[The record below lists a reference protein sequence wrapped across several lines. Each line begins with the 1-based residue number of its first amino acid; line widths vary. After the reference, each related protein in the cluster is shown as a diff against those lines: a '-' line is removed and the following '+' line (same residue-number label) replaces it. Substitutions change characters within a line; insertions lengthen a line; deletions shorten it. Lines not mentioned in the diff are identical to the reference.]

1 MKWEMEI
8 LPPASPYMYNTN
20 WLLDDNRTNTK
31 WTPAENKL
39 FENALAVYDK
49 DTPDRWHKV
58 AEMIPGKTVMDVVK
72 QYKELEA
79 DVCNI
84 EAGLIPIP
92 GYSTTTS
99 PFTLDWVNTPGY
111 DGFKGLTAKRSSSGR
126 PPEQERKKGVP
137 WTEEEHK
144 LFLLGLKKYGKGDWR
159 NISRNFVITRTPT
172 QVASHAQKYFIRQ
185 LSGGKDKRRASIHD
199 ITTVNLTETTRTS
212 SEDSSKRSTSPQHS
226 VMLSHQQQQ
235 QQQQP
240 ISSAASSGVNFQW
253 SNQSNAGVAMALNP
267 AHEQVFVSS
276 PYGLNSYGFKVQGQS
291 LHRSPLHESSY
302 LGPQTPNMVFQM
314 QPSQHYS
321 HA

>member
-1 MKWEMEI
+1 MEI
-8 LPPASPYMYNTN
+8 LPPASPYMYNSN
-20 WLLDDNRTNTK
+20 WLLDDNRSNTK

-49 DTPDRWHKV
+49 DTPDRWYKV

-79 DVCNI
+79 DVCKI
-84 EAGLIPIP
+84 EAGLVPIP

-199 ITTVNLTETTRTS
+199 ITTVNLTETSRTS
-212 SEDSSKRSTSPQHS
+212 SEDSKRSTSPRHS
-226 VMLSHQQQQ
+226 VMLSHQQ
-235 QQQQP
+235 P
-240 ISSAASSGVNFQW
+240 ISSGASSGVNFQW
-253 SNQSNAGVAMALNP
+253 RNQSNAGVAMALNP
-267 AHEQVFVSS
+267 AHEQVFVS

>member
-1 MKWEMEI
+1 V
-8 LPPASPYMYNTN
+8 
-20 WLLDDNRTNTK
+20 
-31 WTPAENKL
+31 L
-39 FENALAVYDK
+39 F
-49 DTPDRWHKV
+49 
-58 AEMIPGKTVMDVVK
+58 ISDVVGCVNL
-72 QYKELEA
+72 EL
-79 DVCNI
+79 DY
-84 EAGLIPIP
+84 GLWK
-92 GYSTTTS
+92 
-99 PFTLDWVNTPGY
+99 FLH
-111 DGFKGLTAKRSSSGR
+111 R
-126 PPEQERKKGVP
+126 
-137 WTEEEHK
+137 

-321 HA
+321 HAWCGGGGCVELFMPRNSVFCSVHSL

>member
-1 MKWEMEI
+1 MCQLGTWLCFVKI
-8 LPPASPYMYNTN
+8 LH
-20 WLLDDNRTNTK
+20 R
-31 WTPAENKL
+31 
-39 FENALAVYDK
+39 
-49 DTPDRWHKV
+49 
-58 AEMIPGKTVMDVVK
+58 
-72 QYKELEA
+72 
-79 DVCNI
+79 
-84 EAGLIPIP
+84 
-92 GYSTTTS
+92 
-99 PFTLDWVNTPGY
+99 
-111 DGFKGLTAKRSSSGR
+111 
-126 PPEQERKKGVP
+126 
-137 WTEEEHK
+137 

-235 QQQQP
+235 QQQP
-240 ISSAASSGVNFQW
+240 ISSAASSGMNFQW
-253 SNQSNAGVAMALNP
+253 SNQSNAGIAMALNP
-267 AHEQVFVSS
+267 AHEQVFVS

-321 HA
+321 HAWCGGGGCVELFMPRNSVFCSVHSLVQCLCLLPCFYVNTLH